1 MTTLIQGSIPLL
13 ISLPHNSSFIP
24 EALRDRMTLSAQSA
38 PDTDWFVDQLY
49 DFARDW
55 GASILIPSYSRY
67 VVDLNR
73 PASDESLYPG
83 QNTTGLCPTVQFTG
97 EPVYQ
102 AGREPSFDE
111 IRLRVEQYWEPYH
124 AALRQELERL
134 RNEFGR
140 VVLWEGHS
148 IKGDDLPYLFE
159 GRLPDLNIGTAG
171 GISCRPE
178 TQVRLQAALE
188 DQDRFDWVINGRFQ
202 GGYNTRHYHDV
213 ANGIETIQLEMAQRT
228 YMDEQRLAFHQEKAE
243 QAQVVIAALLH
254 AALS

>member
-24 EALRDRMTLSAQSA
+24 DALRERMTDTAQFA

-83 QNTTGLCPTVQFTG
+83 QNTTGLCPTVQFSG

-111 IRLRVEQYWEPYH
+111 IRLRIEQYWEPYH
-124 AALRQELERL
+124 AALREELERL
-134 RNEFGR
+134 RTEFGR

-178 TQVRLQAALE
+178 TQARLQSVLE
-188 DQDRFDWVINGRFQ
+188 EQDRFDWVINGRFQ

-213 ANGIETIQLEMAQRT
+213 DNGIETIQLEMSQRT
-228 YMDEQRLAFHQEKAE
+228 YMDEQRVAFHQEKAE